1 MDSEKKQNRH
11 SIALKKNV
19 ASLISVL
26 IVISLTACG
35 YRPEASEGAAQNMQ
49 AEQETTEAQQKI
61 FVNQEENSLQAVE
74 NTDSEGTAE
83 ELLDRFINGSIG
95 AVDPTDL
102 TSAFYISDL
111 NMDSGEWDSFSVG
124 EKADLDNDGEN
135 ELIING
141 PYGGIYLDARD
152 NKVYKFAAGDGT
164 ALTISY
170 TYYNGAIWIMYS
182 NRSSAGFEFYHMEK
196 FEGADNLT
204 AEMDFGEEFDP
215 NHAEDGIKYTWNGNE
230 ISYDEYTALCSKIF
244 AAEVSTNLS
253 SSADKVLEMQNKEN
267 TDGQIKKDDQLG
279 ILAGEYE
286 YQSDYGTGKLMIE
299 KTDYG
304 YDISDY
310 ESESSYRFLAD
321 SSNIDTI
328 KDNRI
333 YIKYPEQVVSDDTVI
348 FSYYILE
355 YSTDGINV
363 YYAKSADEEGQF
375 LYCASRKSKRGESVT
390 DESETCLYEGEYYNY
405 DVNEPSLE
413 IKKKSDGT
421 YQIQIDLFRMW
432 YFQDGVGRM
441 TEDGLEFTATGPWE
455 KEVNGIIKLEEDM
468 ATVTILGQAWLDF
481 SGINEYKFYKTSDVP
496 HIAESEY

>member
-1 MDSEKKQNRH
+1 MDGEKKQNRY
-11 SIALKKNV
+11 SAALKKNV

-26 IVISLTACG
+26 IVISSTACSNK
-35 YRPEASEGAAQNMQ
+35 PEASEGAAQNMQ
-49 AEQETTEAQQKI
+49 AEQETTEARKKI
-61 FVNQEENSLQAVE
+61 FVNQQESSLQAVE
-74 NTDSEGTAE
+74 NTDSERTAE

-95 AVDPTDL
+95 AVDPTDP

-111 NMDSGEWDSFSVG
+111 NMDAGEWDSFSVG
-124 EKADLDNDGEN
+124 EKVDLDNDGEN
-135 ELIING
+135 ELILNG

-152 NKVYKFAAGDGT
+152 NRVYKFAGGDGT

-170 TYYNGAIWIMYS
+170 TYYNGAVWIMYS

-204 AEMDFGEEFDP
+204 AEMNFGEEFNP
-215 NHAEDGIKYTWNGNE
+215 NHAEAGINYTWNGNE

-267 TDGQIKKDDQLG
+267 TDGQIKKDDG
-279 ILAGEYE
+279 PEIL
-286 YQSDYGTGKLMIE
+286 T
-299 KTDYG
+299 
-304 YDISDY
+304 
-310 ESESSYRFLAD
+310 
-321 SSNIDTI
+321 
-328 KDNRI
+328 
-333 YIKYPEQVVSDDTVI
+333 
-348 FSYYILE
+348 
-355 YSTDGINV
+355 
-363 YYAKSADEEGQF
+363 
-375 LYCASRKSKRGESVT
+375 GESVT
-390 DESETCLYEGEYYNY
+390 DESETGLYEGEYCDY

-413 IKKKSDGT
+413 IKKKDDGT

-496 HIAESEY
+496 HIAEPEY